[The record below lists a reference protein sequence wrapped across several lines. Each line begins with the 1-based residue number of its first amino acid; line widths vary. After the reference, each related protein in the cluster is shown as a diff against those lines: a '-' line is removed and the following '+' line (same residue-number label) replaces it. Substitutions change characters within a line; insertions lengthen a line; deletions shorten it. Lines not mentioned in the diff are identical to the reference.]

1 MEGTPAIKFNNVL
14 ASCNNKKGDGMWMR
28 WLLVWVLAWAQAAL
42 AEIAPWNEN
51 PRYWAQDGKPV
62 LLVGGSDDDNLFQ
75 WAEPELSAQLD
86 RLKQAGGNV
95 VRNTMSDRR
104 EKGFEIYPYRQLPSG
119 KYDLGQWN
127 PEYWQR
133 FEHFLDETARRGI
146 MVQIELWD
154 RFDFTDYGKIQ
165 HWQAHPYNPK
175 NNVNYSYWRSG
186 LAPAYYDHPGQN
198 RQPFF
203 FTTPEQRNN
212 RLMLG
217 YQQRFIDK
225 VLEYAL
231 QYGHVLYCIDNE
243 TSADEAWSR
252 YWVQYVRSRAALQGK
267 TVYLTEMM
275 DDKKMSKQVH
285 GRTLDHPELYDF
297 VEVSQN
303 NHSNGRTHWGNL
315 RAFREHLDD
324 RPRPLNSIKVYGADG
339 NAFGH
344 SDQQALERFW
354 RNLLAGVAVVRFH
367 RPKSG
372 LGLGDKAVNAIRAA
386 RLLETELPLWSLSPL
401 SSQEAEDEPR
411 FYEARSAEGV
421 RVMYFP
427 AGKAGTGPSIEQGT
441 LRWLNLDR
449 ADWDGEAEVTSGT
462 VTPPDNG
469 NWIAIFR
476 PQD

>member
-1 MEGTPAIKFNNVL
+1 M
-14 ASCNNKKGDGMWMR
+14 KKERSMWMR
-28 WLLVWVLAWAQAAL
+28 WLLVALLALAQPVQ
-42 AEIAPWNEN
+42 AEIAPWSEN

-75 WAEPELSAQLD
+75 WTEPELSAQLD

-104 EKGFEIYPYRQLPSG
+104 DLGFEIYPYRQLPSG
-119 KYDLGQWN
+119 KYDLEQWN

-133 FEHFLDETARRGI
+133 FERFLNETARRGI
-146 MVQIELWD
+146 VVQIELWD
-154 RFDFTDYGKIQ
+154 RFDFTDHSKIKY
-165 HWQAHPYNPK
+165 WQAHPYNPK

-186 LAPAYYDHPGQN
+186 FAPAYYDHPGQN

-212 RLMLG
+212 RLILG
-217 YQQRFIDK
+217 YQRRFIDK

-231 QYGHVLYCIDNE
+231 QYDHVLYCIDNE
-243 TSADEAWSR
+243 TSAEEAWSR
-252 YWVQYVRSRAALQGK
+252 YWAQYVKSKAALQGK

-275 DDKKMSKQVH
+275 GDKTMSKQAH

-297 VEVSQN
+297 IEVSQN
-303 NHSNGRTHWGNL
+303 NHSNGRTHWENL
-315 RAFREHLDD
+315 RTFREHLDD
-324 RPRPLNSIKVYGADG
+324 KPRPLNSIKIYGADG

-354 RNLLAGVAVVRFH
+354 RNLLAGVAAARFH
-367 RPKSG
+367 RPQSG
-372 LGLGDKAVNAIRAA
+372 LGLSDKAVTAIRAA
-386 RLLETELPLWSLSPL
+386 RLLESEVPFWTLVPLPLQGS
-401 SSQEAEDEPR
+401 EEEPR
-411 FYEARSAEGV
+411 FYEARSADGA
-421 RVMYFP
+421 RVLYFP
-427 AGKAGTGPSIEQGT
+427 AGKAGPGPSAERGT

-449 ADWDGEAEVTSGT
+449 AAWEPEAKLTGA
-462 VTPPDNG
+462 VTPPNSG
-469 NWIAIFR
+469 NWIAVLR